1 VVATE
6 GGAARAV
13 VPAAPAPGPDAQLP
27 WEHREADGRTVRI
40 ARDANGDL
48 VAAIRASDGSLLVEF
63 VLLERARPR

>member
-1 VVATE
+1 
-6 GGAARAV
+6 
-13 VPAAPAPGPDAQLP
+13 
-27 WEHREADGRTVRI
+27 VRI